1 MQTMEPMDKLLK
13 LLEAKKNGLLT
24 DSEFNIAKS
33 NLFQPGNVEN
43 DDLPPPPPP
52 RPSIKRER
60 EEIVLTE
67 RTKRVPCKYYATGQ
81 ICVHRERCRFLH
93 ADCWYGQDCKRQNCG
108 FRH

>member
-1 MQTMEPMDKLLK
+1 MQTMEPMDKLLQ

-24 DSEFNIAKS
+24 DSEFIIAKS
-33 NLFQPGNVEN
+33 NLFPPGNVEN
-43 DDLPPPPPP
+43 VNIPPPPP

-67 RTKRVPCKYYATGQ
+67 REIRVPCKYYASGRV
-81 ICVHRERCRFLH
+81 CVHGTRCRFLH
-93 ADCWYGQDCKRQNCG
+93 TECWYGQDCKRQNCG